1 MMLEL
6 SDHELLARFA
16 SGREEK
22 AFRTLVDRHLPAVW
36 AVARARTGDAE
47 AARDLAQDAFALL
60 ARQAG
65 RIRAETVV
73 SGWLFLTVR
82 NLASKWLRSNVRRR
96 QREFIYATDP
106 AMESTPVS
114 SDPALLKKILVPAL
128 DELPRRERDMLLSR
142 YFENRTCRE
151 IAGLA
156 GSTEEAVRK
165 RTGRALEKLRLI
177 LARRGFASSAAAL
190 GGVITTFA
198 STSPPAG
205 LAQAITASSMAAVS
219 GTAAVSGLSA
229 ILIKSLLAAIAV
241 GTAGWL
247 VHKAGGASWAAVGG
261 SGGRAAAHT
270 AHSSGPETDT
280 VRTPAAALPARG
292 GSGGNDPLKINT
304 EGLDPRYLRNAEDMV
319 DFMFRQSDD
328 MEKIM
333 PLKRIQ
339 EITQS
344 EARKNMEPLQAFFPL
359 SAGEAMEMERI
370 LTEHWTRRMRVVFWN
385 DPAMMDLVR
394 ANRGRFTEAMALR
407 LMNGKPEFGNT
418 IPELDRRAA
427 SWAPGV
433 RESCDYYLKIYKTSR
448 RGSTNVMD
456 GRDWTED
463 ETTLAA
469 MSDTLPQDQGGA
481 FDRFVSERQIIVREG
496 RALDRSQQLAELLQL
511 DASQRQAVFE
521 ELWGHN
527 GEDKGKIEALLNQTQ
542 QAAYRNN
549 MK

>member
-1 MMLEL
+1 MMVDF

-22 AFRTLVDRHLPAVW
+22 AFRALVDRHLPAVW
-36 AVARARTGDAE
+36 AVAQSRTGDAE
-47 AARDLAQDAFALL
+47 AARDLAQEAFALL

-82 NLASKWLRSNVRRR
+82 NLASKWLRSNARRR
-96 QREFIYATDP
+96 QREFAYATDP
-106 AMESTPVS
+106 AMEPAPVT

-128 DELPRRERDMLLSR
+128 DELPGREREMLLSR

-151 IAGLA
+151 IAALA

-190 GGVITTFA
+190 GGAITAFA
-198 STSPPAG
+198 SPAPPAG

-229 ILIKSLLAAIAV
+229 ILIKSLLAAAL

-247 VHKAGGASWAAVGG
+247 VYRAGSIPWVPADGSAATQGASADESETG
-261 SGGRAAAHT
+261 SVVPT
-270 AHSSGPETDT
+270 A
-280 VRTPAAALPARG
+280 AAALPAHGHPG
-292 GSGGNDPLKINT
+292 GYDPLKINP
-304 EGLDPRYLRNAEDMV
+304 EGLDPGYLRDAERMV

-328 MEKIM
+328 MEKVM
-333 PLKRIQ
+333 PPKRIE

-344 EARKNMEPLQAFFPL
+344 EARKNMGPLQAFFPL
-359 SAGEAMEMERI
+359 SGGEATEMERI
-370 LTEHWTRRMRVVFWN
+370 LTEHWTKRMRVVFWN
-385 DPAMMDLVR
+385 DPKMLNLVR
-394 ANRGRFTEAMALR
+394 ANRGQFTEAMALR

-427 SWAPGV
+427 SWTPGV
-433 RESCDYYLKIYKTSR
+433 RESCDYYLKIYKTPK
-448 RGSTNVMD
+448 RGSSNVMD

-469 MSDTLPQDQGGA
+469 MRGVLPPEQGGN
-481 FDRFVSERQIIVREG
+481 FDRFVSERQVIVREG
-496 RALDRSQQLAELLQL
+496 RALERSQQLAELLQL

-521 ELWGHN
+521 ELLEHD
-527 GEDKGKIEALLNQTQ
+527 GEDKGKIEALLNETQ

-549 MK
+549 LK